1 MNSHSKETYPQL
13 LHKLQQQTKW
23 YKTLLQLGEQETLA
37 LRNAD
42 NQQLQKISQD
52 THKAQT
58 RIEQLDKQ
66 IKKLLNSYP
75 DKNIVKRDQQISRLV
90 KGIENLLTTLIKRN
104 ATNVRVVQDELKQ
117 LREELKHLAMVERI
131 SRGYQKLPSVDSK
144 FLDCTS

>member
-104 ATNVRVVQDELKQ
+104 AMNVRVVQDELEQ

>member
-90 KGIENLLTTLIKRN
+90 KGIENLLATLIKRN
-104 ATNVRVVQDELKQ
+104 ATNARVVQDELEQ

>member
-90 KGIENLLTTLIKRN
+90 KGIENLLATLIKRN
-104 ATNVRVVQDELKQ
+104 AMNVRVVQDELEQ

>member
-1 MNSHSKETYPQL
+1 MNSHSKETYPKL
-13 LHKLQQQTKW
+13 LNKLQQQTKW

>member
-104 ATNVRVVQDELKQ
+104 ATNMRVVQDELKQ

>member
-104 ATNVRVVQDELKQ
+104 AMNVRVVQDELEQ
-117 LREELKHLAMVERI
+117 LRDELKHLAMVERI

>member
-104 ATNVRVVQDELKQ
+104 TMNVRVVQDELEQ
-117 LREELKHLAMVERI
+117 LREELKHLAIVERI

>member
-104 ATNVRVVQDELKQ
+104 ATNMRVVQDELKQ
-117 LREELKHLAMVERI
+117 LREELKRLAMVERI

>member
-90 KGIENLLTTLIKRN
+90 KGIENLLATLIKRN

>member
-75 DKNIVKRDQQISRLV
+75 DKNIVKRDQQISRLI

-104 ATNVRVVQDELKQ
+104 AMNVRVVQDELKQ